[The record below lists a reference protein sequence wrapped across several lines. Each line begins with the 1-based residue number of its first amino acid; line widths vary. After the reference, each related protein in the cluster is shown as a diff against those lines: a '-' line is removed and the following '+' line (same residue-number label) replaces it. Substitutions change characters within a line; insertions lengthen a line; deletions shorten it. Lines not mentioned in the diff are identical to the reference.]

1 MTMKSLT
8 ARTILVAGMLVLGV
22 VGPNAALAAP
32 PQPGGTAPIAKV
44 LLIDLRRVM
53 SDSKVGQDMQQQIKA
68 LKAQATNELNGEGRA
83 LQGEKNQLE
92 QQAAILAPD
101 VKARRIKDFEAKAS
115 AFQEK
120 VQKRSGLIQGGVMKA
135 QQQVEQALGPILEG
149 VMHERGATILMD
161 RSSVLLAPNAL
172 DVTEV
177 VKQRLDMKMPSVK
190 VELTAPPPGMQQQ
203 QQQ

>member
-68 LKAQATNELNGEGRA
+68 LKTQATNELNGEGRA

>member
-68 LKAQATNELNGEGRA
+68 LKTQATSELNGEGRA